1 MENPRNSEGTIRT
14 IKWICL
20 IACVLEIAFVAVYF
34 FVFSGGI
41 STANQDW
48 DTFTHIFNG
57 LIMAIL
63 TTANIYIFY
72 KLTKAIEDKNQE
84 RAIKEKVFE
93 AQSVITQMRV
103 RQYEEVSTLI
113 YDVLACVAQRK
124 KDNGEFT
131 LLMKKMTEIDNSLLF
146 KNYHL
151 EEPSMLS
158 SQSLVIV
165 ENYKKLTNDFN
176 DANFESLCTS
186 LSAYQKLMET
196 HIVGQM
202 IIDNDVEAYVRDKN
216 NNLDCTISC
225 VKQVLEC
232 ALKELEEQEY
242 IEAK

>member
-57 LIMAIL
+57 LIMSIL

-84 RAIKEKVFE
+84 RAVKEKVFE

-103 RQYEEVSTLI
+103 RQYEEIRSLI
-113 YDVLACVAQRK
+113 YDALSVISHKRNN
-124 KDNGEFT
+124 NGEID
-131 LLMKKMTEIDNSLLF
+131 LLHSKLVEIDNSLLF
-146 KNYHL
+146 KSHKLFDSTVL
-151 EEPSMLS
+151 EDA
-158 SQSLVIV
+158 SLKIIAMIQKFQCGAEVDLKQFGIS
-165 ENYKKLTNDFN
+165 LT
-176 DANFESLCTS
+176 
-186 LSAYQKLMET
+186 AYLKLMET
-196 HIVGQM
+196 YMISQM
-202 IIDNDVEAYVRDKN
+202 ISDNDVVKYVSENAK
-216 NNLDCTISC
+216 NLDCTFDC
-225 VKQVLEC
+225 VIQVLDRTLE
-232 ALKELEEQEY
+232 ELEKQEY